1 MSRLPMASGSFFVS
15 VGFLVSFL
23 ALAGVVWS
31 CWSVVVWSCASAAK
45 ENRLSAARIATGVL
59 HGWLIVRDSC
69 IATLYALSLRG
80 VWPIY
85 INART
90 PPPVS
95 DSQTIIWSDFAAALV
110 HAEADD
116 P

>member
-1 MSRLPMASGSFFVS
+1 MSRSPIASGSFFLS
-15 VGFLVSFL
+15 MGFLVSFL

-31 CWSVVVWSCASAAK
+31 CWPVVVWSCASAAK
-45 ENRLSAARIATGVL
+45 DNRLSVARIATGVL
-59 HGWLIVRDSC
+59 HGWLIGRDSC

-80 VWPIY
+80 VGPTY

-95 DSQTIIWSDFAAALV
+95 DSQQ
-110 HAEADD
+110 
-116 P
+116 